1 MIREEIIKRIVER
14 LEYASDADLESIYW
28 MVEME
33 LDI

>member
-1 MIREEIIKRIVER
+1 MSREEMMRRIAER
-14 LEYASDADLESIYW
+14 LEYASDADLESVYW